1 MKLIVL
7 SNKSSGLLSFRKE
20 VIQKLAENN
29 EVLICT
35 PDDDRADEFSEIGC
49 RFQEVGFSRR
59 GMNPLADLKLYSRY
73 KKLLRAEKPDV
84 VLTYTVKPNVYG
96 GRAAR
101 KAKVP
106 CIANVT
112 GLGTSIEKGGLLSKI
127 TLSLYKIGLK
137 KARCVMFQNASNKSL
152 FEKRKIVGKNARL
165 IPGSGVNLVK
175 HFFEDYPSEEDGIR
189 FLFVGRVMKDKG
201 IEELLAAIEK
211 VHERRPDVS
220 LDIVGR
226 YEEDYKDRIE
236 GLTGKG
242 FVRFHGM
249 HKDVHPFYKNA
260 HCAVMPSYHEGMSN
274 VLLEASATGRP
285 VIATN
290 VPGCRETFD
299 EGVTGFGC
307 EPKSADSLADAIEKF
322 LALDRSDRE
331 RMGAAAR
338 EKMVREF
345 DRNIVIEA
353 YMEEING
360 PNSIPSPAGSI

>member
-7 SNKSSGLLSFRKE
+7 SNKCSGLLAFRKE
-20 VIQKLAENN
+20 LIRKLTENH

-35 PDDDRADEFSEIGC
+35 PDDDRADEFREMRC
-49 RFQEVGFSRR
+49 RFLKVGFSRR

-84 VLTYTVKPNVYG
+84 VLTYTVKPNIYG
-96 GRAAR
+96 GLACRR
-101 KAKVP
+101 SKIP
-106 CIANVT
+106 YIANVT
-112 GLGTSIEKGGLLSKI
+112 GLGTALENGGLLSGI
-127 TLSLYKIGLK
+127 TFFLYKIGLK
-137 KARCVMFQNASNKSL
+137 KARCVMFQNENNKTL
-152 FEKRKIVGKNARL
+152 FENRNIVGGNARL
-165 IPGSGVNLVK
+165 IPGSGVNLDE
-175 HFFEDYPSEEDGIR
+175 HCFEEYPSEEDGIR
-189 FLFVGRVMKDKG
+189 LIFVGRIMRDKG
-201 IEELLAAIEK
+201 VGELLSAVEK
-211 VHERRPDVS
+211 VHERSPDVS

-226 YEEDYKDRIE
+226 YEEDYQDRIE

-242 FVRFHGM
+242 LVRYHGTQN
-249 HKDVHPFYKNA
+249 DVHPFYKNA

-299 EGVTGFGC
+299 EGVTGLGC
-307 EPKSADSLADAIEKF
+307 EPKSAEDLADAIEKF

-360 PNSIPSPAGSI
+360 LNSTPDDILT